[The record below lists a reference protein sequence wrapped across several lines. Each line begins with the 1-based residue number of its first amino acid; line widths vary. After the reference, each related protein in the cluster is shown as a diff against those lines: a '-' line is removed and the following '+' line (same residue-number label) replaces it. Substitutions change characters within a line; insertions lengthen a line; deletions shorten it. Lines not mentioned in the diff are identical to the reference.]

1 MLELERLWTILGS
14 YFDWFYVPHI
24 AISDILEI
32 IILSYLIYTLIM
44 WVKKTRAWTV
54 FRGIIV
60 IAIFMGFAAVFKL
73 NTILWLFRNMI
84 SVGILAVV
92 ILFQPEL
99 RRALE
104 ELGKK
109 NIISDVLIRND
120 SIKSDRVNDN
130 TIQELISAA
139 TFMSKNKTGA
149 LIVIEQN
156 VPLGEYE
163 ATGINIDAAVSRQL
177 VENIF
182 EHNTP
187 LHDGAVII
195 RNNRVVAATCYLPL
209 TGRND
214 LNKDL
219 GTRHRAAVGISEVSD
234 SMTLV
239 VSEENGQISIAHG
252 GTLYENLD
260 VESLRSRLSS
270 LQSSKNSQNKKGRK
284 AKRIKG
290 GRKQ

>member
-1 MLELERLWTILGS
+1 
-14 YFDWFYVPHI
+14 
-24 AISDILEI
+24 
-32 IILSYLIYTLIM
+32 
-44 WVKKTRAWTV
+44 
-54 FRGIIV
+54 
-60 IAIFMGFAAVFKL
+60 MGFAAVFKL

-239 VSEENGQISIAHG
+239 VSEENGQISIAYG
-252 GTLYENLD
+252 GVLYENLD
-260 VESLRSRLSS
+260 VESLRNRLTS
-270 LQSSKNSQNKKGRK
+270 LQASKNSQNKKSRK

-290 GRKQ
+290 GKKQ

>member
-1 MLELERLWTILGS
+1 MLELERLWTIISS

-60 IAIFMGFAAVFKL
+60 IAVFMGFAAIFKL

-239 VSEENGQISIAHG
+239 VSEENGQISIAQG

-270 LQSSKNSQNKKGRK
+270 LQSSKNSQNKKSRK

-290 GRKQ
+290 GGKQ

>member
-1 MLELERLWTILGS
+1 MLELERLWTIISS

-239 VSEENGQISIAHG
+239 VSEENGQISIAQG

-270 LQSSKNSQNKKGRK
+270 LQSSKNSQNKKSRK

-290 GRKQ
+290 GGKQ

>member
-1 MLELERLWTILGS
+1 MKRIWTVISS

-24 AISDILEI
+24 TITDILEI
-32 IILSYLIYTLIM
+32 IILSYLIYIVIL

-54 FRGIIV
+54 FKGLIV
-60 IAIFMGFAAVFKL
+60 IAAFMCFAAVFKL

-84 SVGILAVV
+84 NVGILAVI

-109 NIISDVLIRND
+109 NIISDVLIRSD
-120 SIKSDRVNDN
+120 STKKERVNDN

-195 RNNRVVAATCYLPL
+195 RNNRVVADSCYLPL

-239 VSEENGQISIAHG
+239 VSEENGQISIASG
-252 GTLYENLD
+252 GTLYSNLD
-260 VESLRSRLSS
+260 VESLRSHLTS
-270 LQSSKNSQNKKGRK
+270 LQSVKNSQSKKGRR

-290 GRKQ
+290 GKKK

>member
-1 MLELERLWTILGS
+1 MERFWAVISS
-14 YFDWFYVPHI
+14 YFDWFYVPRI
-24 AISDILEI
+24 TISDILEI
-32 IILSYLIYTLIM
+32 IILSYLIYTLIL
-44 WVKKTRAWTV
+44 WIKKTRAWTV
-54 FRGIIV
+54 FKGIIV
-60 IAIFMGFAAVFKL
+60 IAVFMGFAAIFKL

-84 SVGILAVV
+84 NVGILGVI

-104 ELGKK
+104 ELGKR

-120 SIKSDRVNDN
+120 STKSERVNNN
-130 TIQELISAA
+130 TIQELICAA

-163 ATGINIDAAVSRQL
+163 ATGINIDAAVSSQL
-177 VENIF
+177 IENIF

-209 TGRND
+209 TGRSD

-239 VSEENGQISIAHG
+239 VSEENGQISIAQG
-252 GTLYENLD
+252 GTLYSNLD
-260 VESLRSRLSS
+260 VESLRGHLTS
-270 LQSSKNSQNKKGRK
+270 LQTYKNSQSKKGRR
-284 AKRIKG
+284 AKRLKG
-290 GRKQ
+290 GKKK